1 MATLSLPINEPVLWV
16 AAVVVLA
23 LGFVVGSRN
32 RRSAEKRADPDVAKL
47 EARLDDVL
55 DRLRHLDT
63 SNAGRLGELGEQ
75 LRELGRV
82 HGELGRTTAELRQA
96 FASPQTRG
104 QWGERMADDVLRA
117 AGFVEGINY
126 RTQVTTSSGT
136 RPDVTFL
143 LPQDRVVHMDVK
155 FPIAGYLELAR
166 AQTEHERQR
175 LLEVFLRA
183 VRARVGELDGR
194 GYIDPAD
201 GTLDCVLLFVPNDQI
216 HAFVMEHDPQL
227 LDDALARGV
236 VLCSP
241 TTLFAVLAVI
251 RQAAE
256 QFALERT
263 GDEILELLAAFA
275 AQWDR
280 FTDVMERV
288 GRGLETTQRAYDALS
303 TTRRTQLER
312 QLARIDELRQQ
323 RSGDAADGRT
333 AHGRSDI
340 DGRTHNRGG
349 DSDYDHEESSGR
361 QAHVD
366 PDS

>member
-1 MATLSLPINEPVLWV
+1 MWIISFGA
-16 AAVVVLA
+16 LA
-23 LGFVVGSRN
+23 LGVALGVVA
-32 RRSAEKRADPDVAKL
+32 RRAATRRQAPDVAKL

-55 DRLRHLDT
+55 ETLRRLDT
-63 SNAGRLGELGEQ
+63 TSAGRLGELGEQ

-82 HGELGRTTAELRQA
+82 HGELGRTTAELREA
-96 FASPQTRG
+96 FASPHTRG
-104 QWGERMADDVLRA
+104 QWGERMAEDVLRA

-126 RTQVTTSSGT
+126 RTQVTTASGS
-136 RPDVTFL
+136 RPDVTIL
-143 LPQDRVVHMDVK
+143 LPQERVVHMDVK
-155 FPIAGYLELAR
+155 FPIAGYLEIAR
-166 AQTEHERQR
+166 TDNEHERRR

-251 RQAAE
+251 RQATE

-312 QLARIDELRQQ
+312 QLGRIDELRRQ
-323 RSGDAADGRT
+323 RGDDTAAHRGAPGHSGTDESTRNHD
-333 AHGRSDI
+333 
-340 DGRTHNRGG
+340 G
-349 DSDYDHEESSGR
+349 DSEYDHGDFGGS
-361 QAHVD
+361 QARVD